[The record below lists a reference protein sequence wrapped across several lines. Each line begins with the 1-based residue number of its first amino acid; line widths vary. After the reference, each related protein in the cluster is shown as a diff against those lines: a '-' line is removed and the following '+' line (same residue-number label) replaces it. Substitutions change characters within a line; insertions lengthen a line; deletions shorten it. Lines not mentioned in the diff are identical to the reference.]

1 MLAGLQNVTFE
12 FGARTIV
19 EDATWHIQPGERI
32 GLIGYNGT
40 GKSTLLKLLVGEF
53 QPSKGTVERSR
64 STTIGYLHQDLL
76 SFDTN
81 DSILQVG
88 LGAFE
93 RVLQLEQE
101 IEELGKELEKTG
113 DEKTLHEY
121 TDRLHEMET
130 LGGYNIHHKTEE
142 VLQGLGFSNSDL
154 QRPYREFSGGWRMRV
169 LLAKMILQQ
178 PDLLLLDEPTNHLDL
193 PSIEWLEKYL
203 LHYPGAVV
211 IVSHDKYFLNRMVT
225 KIVELYQQQLH
236 IYTGN
241 FDYYEREKALRI
253 EQQQKAFENQQD
265 FIRQQ
270 ERLIDRFRAKAS
282 KAAMAQSLIKKLD
295 RLERIE
301 DAELERPNIRINFRV
316 DKTPGKVLVELKHI
330 SKAFGDN
337 VIIKNSS
344 VEIDRGDKIALIGAN
359 GKGKSTL
366 LRIIA
371 GTEPCQG
378 ERKWG
383 HNVEESFYAQH
394 QLEALNVNHTI
405 IEEMKEC
412 GSQMTELELRG
423 LLGCFL
429 FSGDDADKRIKIL
442 SGGEKA
448 RVALAKVIISKANF
462 LMLDEPTNHLDMH
475 SCDLL
480 IDALNKY
487 QGSMILVSHDRYFIA
502 RTANKIWEIVDQE
515 IKEFKGGYEEWVQWK
530 ERMAKQQA
538 ERQKAEAGS
547 RKSEAGSQKS
557 EAGSRKSEAGS
568 QKSEAG
574 SRKSEAG
581 SKRSEEPDKTK
592 LSKDAGELTSSN
604 HKKHAAQ
611 TSDLRLPNSAAINK
625 EHKKELQKVQRQFQQ
640 LEERIAG
647 LNKKRSDLE
656 ASLSD
661 PATYSDK
668 ARFLETETAYK
679 TADEELSRLNKQYEQ
694 LFEKIMELEEKQ

>member
-40 GKSTLLKLLVGEF
+40 GKSTLLKLLVGEYL
-53 QPSKGTVERSR
+53 PSGGTVERSR
-64 STTIGYLHQDLL
+64 TTSIGYLHQDLL

-81 DSILQVG
+81 DSILQVA

-93 RVLQLEQE
+93 KVLQLEKE
-101 IEELGKELEKTG
+101 IEELGKELERTG

-121 TDRLHEMET
+121 SDKLHELET
-130 LGGYNIHHKTEE
+130 LGGYNIHHRTEE
-142 VLQGLGFSNSDL
+142 VLQGLGFSNADL
-154 QRPYREFSGGWRMRV
+154 TRPYKEFSGGWRMRV

-203 LHYPGAVV
+203 QHYQGSVV

-225 KIVELYQQQLH
+225 KIVEVYQQQLH
-236 IYTGN
+236 IYNGN
-241 FDYYEREKALRI
+241 YDYYEREKAIRV
-253 EQQQKAFENQQD
+253 EMQQKAYENQQD
-265 FIRQQ
+265 YIRQN
-270 ERLIDRFRAKAS
+270 ERLIERFRAKAS

-295 RLERIE
+295 KLERIE
-301 DAELERPNIRINFRV
+301 EAEIERPNIRINFRV
-316 DKTPGKVLVELKHI
+316 DKTPGKVLVELKNV

-337 VIIKNSS
+337 VIIENSS
-344 VEIDRGDKIALIGAN
+344 VEIDRDDKIALIGAN

-371 GTEPCQG
+371 GVEKFSNG

-394 QLEALNVNHTI
+394 QLEALNVNNTI
-405 IEEMKEC
+405 LDEMKEC

-429 FSGDDADKRIKIL
+429 FSGDDADKKIKIL

-448 RVALAKVIISKANF
+448 RVALAKVIVSKANF

-480 IDALNKY
+480 IDSLNKY
-487 QGSMILVSHDRYFIA
+487 QGSIILVSHDRYFVSK
-502 RTANKIWEIVDQE
+502 TANKIWEIVDHQ
-515 IKEFKGGYEEWVQWK
+515 IKEFKGGYEEWVAWK
-530 ERMAKQQA
+530 ERMARQEA
-538 ERQKAEAGS
+538 EKK
-547 RKSEAGSQKS
+547 KSEAGSQKS
-557 EAGSRKSEAGS
+557 EK
-568 QKSEAG
+568 
-574 SRKSEAG
+574 
-581 SKRSEEPDKTK
+581 P
-592 LSKDAGELTSSN
+592 N
-604 HKKHAAQ
+604 
-611 TSDLRLPNSAAINK
+611 LPNKSNGQKKQKEKEQSDTGPQISDIRTQAPTPINK
-625 EHKKELQKVQRQFQQ
+625 EAKKEFQRLQKQFQQ
-640 LEERIAG
+640 LEEQIAK
-647 LNKKRSDLE
+647 LNARKTELE
-656 ASLSD
+656 ASLAA

-668 ARFLETETAYK
+668 AKFIEAETAYK
-679 TADEELSRLNKQYEQ
+679 KTDDELIALTAQ
-694 LFEKIMELEEKQ
+694 FEKIFEKMMEQGQ